1 MCGIYIQWN
10 SSALKRKEILAYA
23 TTGKK
28 LEEINVCEINQ
39 SEKDKYC
46 MIQLYEVSGRI
57 ELVIET

>member
-1 MCGIYIQWN
+1 MLQQERN
-10 SSALKRKEILAYA
+10 LRKL
-23 TTGKK
+23 
-28 LEEINVCEINQ
+28 NQ